1 MPQLK
6 HVTETCMLLKYK
18 FKPIYWAFIASLAL
32 LLLGHPTNYIYAQE
46 TQPEGTQQSAEIEQ
60 FLQSLPVEWVDDAD
74 EYLVRGEIL
83 VGVRSEQAGQLS
95 AAGIEQSLQMQFLD
109 SMEFPAS
116 EGTAALL
123 VQRWQV
129 PVGSEWTTIA
139 ALQNNPAIEYAEPNW
154 VVRATELLDTGTI
167 TNLNGTIPPPVV
179 DTPYVISDSLYR
191 NEQWYL
197 QRINAS
203 RALSMMNDPRYDLAP
218 KRQIIIAVLDS
229 GLDAGSP
236 EFSGR
241 VGEGFNFV
249 TWSQPSFTPGNPAP
263 FPSCDKSIN
272 SSPVTVD
279 DFGHGTHVAGLLGA
293 GLNNG
298 SGIASLGGAIV
309 QVEPLKVLNSQGS
322 GDIYKVSAAI
332 KYATQCLNVN
342 IINMSLEVSA
352 SKVDGTKLNNTFHE
366 AVQFAHQHNVL
377 QIAAAG
383 NYAAI
388 DTKSPYPAAYI
399 EVMGVAALT
408 YTNERASYST
418 PGDAVDLAAP
428 GGVAS
433 SDPASQIYST
443 WSRQAKSKCNS
454 FYLEINGGAY
464 CYDAGTS
471 MATPLVAS
479 VAALVW
485 SASPGLTNDEV
496 MNVLKNTALPLAPPP
511 REVGS
516 GLVDAAAALRSL
528 IPPSLQPSPTGFLY
542 ELTSG
547 SSAFP
552 VGVRLD
558 NPGSEVISW
567 SLNASNSAP
576 WLQINGTST
585 QILSGTAR
593 YGESAFFTM
602 VISPTFLAPGFYNE
616 SLAVVGTLANGT
628 QKTINIPVSLAIDA
642 SYKRVFL
649 PIVSR
654 QGTSGSTPSSI
665 VRSFQWELPATED
678 DRTSYTMFDNQN
690 VGINLPVT
698 FTFPFGSNTYSDLRI
713 YSDGFVAFPALQDTI
728 LNITQNYC
736 VPNTRSPG
744 QAIYGWWTDLNP
756 NATGSQVST
765 FMAGSDRFVIEFKDV
780 PSVNAPTYKVSF
792 QIVLYKNGNI
802 GLNYLT
808 LPVYIGAPG
817 AATVGVEARDGRF
830 GYLIGC
836 NAPNGPPGKH
846 ILGALPE
853 PKQSFLIKAEDVF

>member
-6 HVTETCMLLKYK
+6 HVTEICMLLKYK
-18 FKPIYWAFIASLAL
+18 IKPIYWVLCAALAL
-32 LLLGHPTNYIYAQE
+32 LLLGHSAKYLYAQE

-74 EYLVRGEIL
+74 RYLVRGEIL

-139 ALQNNPAIEYAEPNW
+139 ALQNNPTIEYAEPNW
-154 VVRATELLDTGTI
+154 VVHATELLDTDTI

-179 DTPYVISDSLYR
+179 DTPYAITDSLYR

-203 RALSMMNDPRYDLAP
+203 RALSLMNDPRYDLAP

-241 VGEGFNFV
+241 VGEGFDYINNVADPDVLTCSKPAGASAV
-249 TWSQPSFTPGNPAP
+249 TT
-263 FPSCDKSIN
+263 
-272 SSPVTVD
+272 D
-279 DFGHGTHVAGLLGA
+279 DYGHGSHVAGLLGA

-298 SGIASLGGAIV
+298 AGVASLGGNIV
-309 QVEPLKVLNSQGS
+309 WIEPLKVLNSAGS
-322 GDIYKVSAAI
+322 GSVRDVSAAI
-332 KYATQCLNVN
+332 RYATQCLNAN
-342 IINMSLEVSA
+342 IINMSIEVEA
-352 SKVDGTKLNNTFHE
+352 SVINNSTDLNRTFQT
-366 AVQFAHQHNVL
+366 AVQFADQRNVL

-383 NYAAI
+383 NVANAS
-388 DTKSPYPAAYI
+388 KSPYPAAYA

-408 YTNERASYST
+408 YTNEKASYST

-428 GGVAS
+428 GGDAG
-433 SDPASQIYST
+433 SDSTRQLYST
-443 WSRQAKSKCNS
+443 WSRQAKENCGKKQSYLGH
-454 FYLEINGGAY
+454 YLEINGGAY

-471 MATPLVAS
+471 MATPLVS
-479 VAALVW
+479 SIAALVW

-496 MNVLKNTALPLAPPP
+496 VSVLKNTTFPLAPPP
-511 REVGS
+511 REVGT

-528 IPPSLQPSPTGFLY
+528 IPPSLQSSPTGLLY

-547 SSAFP
+547 SVSFP

-567 SLNASNSAP
+567 SLNASNSAT
-576 WLQINGTST
+576 WLKINGTST

-602 VISPTFLAPGFYNE
+602 VISPTSLAPGFYNE
-616 SLAVVGTLANGT
+616 SLTVVGTLANGT

-642 SYKRVFL
+642 SYKHVFL
-649 PIVSR
+649 PIVAR
-654 QGTSGSTPSSI
+654 QGPSGSPPPSI
-665 VRSFQWELPATED
+665 VRSFSWELPATEN

-698 FTFPFGSNTYSDLRI
+698 FTFPLGGNNYSDLRI
-713 YSDGFVAFPALQDTI
+713 YSDGFVAFPASQDTI

-736 VPNTRSPG
+736 VPNTRNPG

-780 PSVNAPTYKVSF
+780 SSVNAPTYKVSF

-853 PKQSFLIKAEDVF
+853 PKQSFLIKAEDIF